1 MTRCASVVA
10 KPVVLLVNA
19 LAAKVPVWFN
29 ALNTAFS
36 SRITSLLFL
45 PLLVKSLITSTL
57 PAPSA
62 ALNTNASFP
71 VPPIRT
77 SLPVPPLTTSLPV
90 PPMITSLPA
99 PPVNTSLP
107 PLPLITSLPP
117 LPVSVLP
124 LPLPLMVC
132 PATTG
137 ATGAATAPIKLFAVS
152 VCVPVRAMENSAPVL
167 PTVLPSTRVL
177 PSDVVARSCRAEVN
191 AFVPMNVNVQIPD
204 TSIRSPT
211 AKSAMVSRVPPVVPE
226 SPTAVNTNT
235 SLPAPPINESAPVPP
250 TRVSL
255 PAPPLR
261 VSLPAPPSS
270 ESLPALP
277 TRLSVPSAPLSV
289 SVPPAPVNTLLPALP
304 VPLKLPVP
312 SYVRFSMFVPLARLK
327 VASPSTCTRMVSV
340 PLFAAS
346 VVTTVS
352 VRLVST

>member
-191 AFVPMNVNVQIPD
+191 AFVPMNVNVPIPD
-204 TSIRSPT
+204 TSIR
-211 AKSAMVSRVPPVVPE
+211 

-289 SVPPAPVNTLLPALP
+289 SVPPAPVITLLPALP